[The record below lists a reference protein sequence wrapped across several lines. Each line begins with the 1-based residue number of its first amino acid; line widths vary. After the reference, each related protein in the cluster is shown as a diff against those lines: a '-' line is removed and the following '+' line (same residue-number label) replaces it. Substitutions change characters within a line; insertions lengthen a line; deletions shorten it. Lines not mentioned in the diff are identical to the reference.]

1 LLAACQSLDGVLAAT
16 DEVKGSASATLA
28 IRCREAM
35 KKHATQLHQQG
46 WSDEMGL
53 HQRQTGPQWL
63 EHIALKLPLLI
74 QSL

>member
-1 LLAACQSLDGVLAAT
+1 
-16 DEVKGSASATLA
+16 
-28 IRCREAM
+28 M

-53 HQRQTGPQWL
+53 HQRLTGPQWL